1 MLQIIPEWNIRDRVR
16 KAREVAGFRQTD
28 LAVELGISRA
38 TLASIEQGLREPRR
52 GELIAIAYATGVDL
66 HWLMTGEEPVVEDCK
81 DT

>member
-66 HWLMTGEEPVVEDCK
+66 HWLMTGEDPVAEDCK